1 MRSRGAGRRLLT
13 AAGICA
19 ALLGLVASPA
29 LACGGLVGPRGSVRL
44 ARTTTLAAYHDGVEH
59 YVTSFEFN
67 GTGTKFG
74 SIVPLPGIPSK
85 VEKGG
90 AWTLQRLELEIQP
103 LLHTADV
110 GFAAAAAQAP
120 VQVVLKTRIDALD
133 VTVIRGNGD
142 AVAAWARQ
150 QGYGLSPDAP
160 EIFDFY
166 ASRSPVFLATSFD
179 ASASKARGV
188 QRGDGTP
195 LHLTIPTPNPW
206 VPLRILGLGLR
217 PDQQVQ
223 ADVFLLT
230 DRVPTLLPAA
240 SASGNATGMTV
251 VRSAPASPQLLAGL
265 GSDRGMGWL
274 PRSGMWLTA
283 LRIDTTVARLHHD
296 LAVDVSGKGRPSPVA
311 AGLTWS
317 GTQFDPAA
325 AAPLPVPGNH
335 GFWYWLSG
343 VLGVGLLGALL
354 AVVAARSGSRPRRA
368 GVDQGGQGRGAG
380 TA

>member
-1 MRSRGAGRRLLT
+1 
-13 AAGICA
+13 
-19 ALLGLVASPA
+19 
-29 LACGGLVGPRGSVRL
+29 VGPRGSVRL

-67 GTGTKFG
+67 GAGTKFG
-74 SIVPLPGIPSK
+74 SIVPLPGVPSK

-103 LLHTADV
+103 PLHTADG
-110 GFAAAAAQAP
+110 GFAVANAAPAQ
-120 VQVVLKTRIDALD
+120 VLLKTQIDALD

-166 ASRSPVFLATSFD
+166 ASRSPIFLATSFD

-195 LHLTIPTPNPW
+195 LHLTIPTPSPW
-206 VPLRILGLGLR
+206 VPLRILGLGLQ

-240 SASGNATGMTV
+240 TATSTATGMTL
-251 VRSAPASPQLLAGL
+251 VRSAPASPRLLADL
-265 GSDRGMGWL
+265 GSDRGMGWV

-296 LAVDVSGKGRPSPVA
+296 LAVDVRGKGRPSPVA

-317 GTQFDPAA
+317 GTQFEPAA
-325 AAPLPVPGNH
+325 AAPPRVPDDH
-335 GFWYWLSG
+335 GRWYWLSG
-343 VLGVGLLGALL
+343 VLVVGLLGALL
-354 AVVAARSGSRPRRA
+354 AVRVASSRPRSGARRA
-368 GVDQGGQGRGAG
+368 GEGDRGHRAG
-380 TA
+380 AA

>member
-1 MRSRGAGRRLLT
+1 MVRRWVLAGGIF
-13 AAGICA
+13 AMVAGI
-19 ALLGLVASPA
+19 GVEPA

-67 GTGTKFG
+67 GAGTKFG
-74 SIVPLPGIPSK
+74 SIVPLPGVPSK

-90 AWTLQRLELEIQP
+90 AWTLQRLELAIQP
-103 LLHTADV
+103 PVLAPAAGFATAD
-110 GFAAAAAQAP
+110 ARKSAQ
-120 VQVVLKTRIDALD
+120 VILKTRIDALD

-166 ASRSPVFLATSFD
+166 ASRSPIFLATSFD
-179 ASASKARGV
+179 ASAIKARG
-188 QRGDGTP
+188 QQQGDGTP
-195 LHLTIPTPNPW
+195 LHLTIPTPSPW

-217 PDQQVQ
+217 ADQQVQ

-240 SASGNATGMTV
+240 TSVDPYGTATGMAV
-251 VRSAPASPQLLAGL
+251 IQSQPASSRLLTDL
-265 GSDRGMGWL
+265 GGDRGMSWM

-283 LRIDTTVARLHHD
+283 LRINTTVARLHHD

-317 GTQFDPAA
+317 GTQFASVA
-325 AAPLPVPGNH
+325 AAPPRVPAGH
-335 GFWYWLSG
+335 AAWYWLAG
-343 VLGVGLLGALL
+343 VLALGLSGALL
-354 AVVAARSGSRPRRA
+354 SVGAARSRSRRSRQRD
-368 GVDQGGQGRGAG
+368 GTGGDGLGAG
-380 TA
+380 AA